1 MLGIHKNAERAQD
14 EFFLNLLDF
23 YKKFLQR
30 TSDTVSD
37 LHMLQRD
44 YKKYY
49 DEFVEF
55 QKNPPEYIMELTKN
69 INSEAGTIVFFLL
82 ARIAILQ
89 SKMSHVFELNADEQ
103 KKLSEEL
110 TGFIKEFDDKI
121 AQLKK
126 IQEATK

>member
-1 MLGIHKNAERAQD
+1 
-14 EFFLNLLDF
+14 
-23 YKKFLQR
+23 
-30 TSDTVSD
+30 
-37 LHMLQRD
+37 MLQRD

>member
-1 MLGIHKNAERAQD
+1 MLGIHKNTSQD
-14 EFFLNLLDF
+14 EFFLELLDF

-30 TSDTVSD
+30 TSETVLS
-37 LHMLQRD
+37 LHDLQRK
-44 YKKYY
+44 YKKHY

-69 INSEAGTIVFFLL
+69 IPSEEGTIVFFLL

-89 SKMSHVFELNADEQ
+89 SKMSHIFVLNADEQ
-103 KKLSEEL
+103 KKLSDDL
-110 TGFIKEFDDKI
+110 KGFISEFDEKI

-126 IQEATK
+126 IREAAK